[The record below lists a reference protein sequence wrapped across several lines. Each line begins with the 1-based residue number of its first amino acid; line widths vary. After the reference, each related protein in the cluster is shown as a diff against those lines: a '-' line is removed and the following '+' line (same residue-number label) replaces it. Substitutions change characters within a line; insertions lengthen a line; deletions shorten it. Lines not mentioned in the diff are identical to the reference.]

1 MISTHALK
9 TKLKEMASR
18 QGLRKYLANTSWLMA
33 ERIFRM
39 IVLLFV
45 STYIARYLGPENF
58 GLLSYAASFSGL
70 FLALAILGLD
80 GIVVHELVKAPEQR
94 DELLGTAF
102 CLKLGGTLIM
112 WIMIAAI
119 IPLTGHDTQT
129 NLLVAIYAFMALFQA
144 FNVIDFN
151 FQAEV
156 KSRYVVHAQMIQL
169 VISSIVK
176 LTFIAIEAP
185 LVWFAWA
192 YFIDGVLLASGLVL
206 MYFRKTGNLFHLK
219 WNLHIAT
226 RFLRRCWPLI
236 FSGIVISIYMKIDQ
250 VMLKF
255 MMGAEAVGLYAAAVR
270 ISEAWYFIPV
280 VVTSSVFPAI
290 INSKQ
295 QDKTIYHQQLKKL
308 YNLMAWLG
316 ISIALSTSVLSPWII
331 SILYG
336 PDYAEAASV
345 LAIHVWAS
353 VFVFIGVAS
362 GKWLLNENLQIYTM
376 INTSIAAAAN
386 IILNYYLIP
395 LYGIT
400 GAAAASLISFAIS
413 GYFCQ
418 ALFVKTRGNFFRLTD
433 SLFPV
438 RMFNVK
444 RNR

>member
-192 YFIDGVLLASGLVL
+192 YFIDGALLASGLII

-219 WNLHIAT
+219 WNLHIAI

-295 QDKTIYHQQLKKL
+295 QDKTIYNQQLKKL

-336 PDYAEAASV
+336 PDYTEAASV

-376 INTSIAAAAN
+376 INTSIAAVAN

-395 LYGIT
+395 LHGIT

-418 ALFVKTRGNFFRLTD
+418 ALFKKTRGNFFRLTD

>member
-1 MISTHALK
+1 MSSVPGIKS
-9 TKLKEMASR
+9 KLKELASR

-33 ERIFRM
+33 GRIFRM
-39 IVLLFV
+39 LVLMLV
-45 STYIARYLGPENF
+45 GIYVARYLGPENF
-58 GLLSYAASFSGL
+58 GLLSYALSFTGL
-70 FLALAILGLD
+70 FLALAMLGLD
-80 GIVVHELVKAPEQR
+80 GIVVRELVKKPEQQ

-102 CLKLGGTLIM
+102 WLKLGGTFLM
-112 WIMIAAI
+112 WAAIAAI
-119 IPLTGHDTQT
+119 APMVGHDTGM
-129 NLLVAIYAFMALFQA
+129 NVLIAIFAFAAVFQA

-156 KSRYVVHAQMIQL
+156 KSRYVVHAQFIQL
-169 VISSIVK
+169 VISSAVK

-192 YFIDGVLLASGLVL
+192 YFIDGALIASGLVI

-219 WNLHIAT
+219 WNLRIAT
-226 RFLRRCWPLI
+226 RLLRRCWPLI
-236 FSGIVISIYMKIDQ
+236 FSGVVISIYMKIDQ
-250 VMLKF
+250 VMLNF
-255 MMGAEAVGLYAAAVR
+255 MMGSEAVGLYAAAVR

-295 QDKTIYHQQLKKL
+295 QNKTIYHQQLKKL

-316 ISIALSTSVLSPWII
+316 ISIALPISVLSPWII

-336 PDYAEAASV
+336 THYAEAASV
-345 LAIHVWAS
+345 LAIHVWTG

-376 INTSIAAAAN
+376 INTSIAAVAN

-395 LYGIT
+395 LHGIT
-400 GAAAASLISFAIS
+400 GAAAASLVSFAIS
-413 GYFCQ
+413 GYFSQ
-418 ALFVKTRGNFFRLTD
+418 ALFEKTRGNFIRLTD